1 MEDVITFLQF
11 LQKLAHGRLIPIEQ
25 TEHLADILKVT
36 LRNNLIHGVY
46 DSLNELLEGQLNSNE
61 QNSLFIDIIETT
73 QKPKEK
79 DTLTKLTEFLDKELM
94 EDLDRKIYQNERD
107 FKYELNFKIPAQD
120 KEYIEIFNDPDQG
133 YTLKYAN
140 ISDYSKYVYTTPLKD
155 LNKRYIDSIWAAIID
170 DEDNWREIKEGIK
183 EEMANK

>member
-73 QKPKEK
+73 QKPKEN
-79 DTLTKLTEFLDKELM
+79 DTLTKLTEYLDK
-94 EDLDRKIYQNERD
+94 RSQNEQD

-120 KEYIEIFNDPDQG
+120 KEYIEIFKDPDQG
-133 YTLKYAN
+133 YTLEYAN

-155 LNKRYIDSIWAAIID
+155 LNKKYIDSIWDSILD
-170 DEDNWREIKEGIK
+170 EEDNWREIKEGIK